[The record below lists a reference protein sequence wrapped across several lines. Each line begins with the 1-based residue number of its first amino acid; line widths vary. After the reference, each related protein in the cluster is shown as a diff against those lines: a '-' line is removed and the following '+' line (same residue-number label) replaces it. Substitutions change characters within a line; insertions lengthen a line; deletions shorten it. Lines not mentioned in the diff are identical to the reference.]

1 MFDQEIVCCLYG
13 LQKASS
19 YWLSS
24 VFVVG
29 TTIEVDFVLV
39 AIGLST
45 VQCKTS
51 VHGRAY
57 PPFLHPH
64 NITDYLAVQIREHA
78 L

>member
-1 MFDQEIVCCLYG
+1 M
-13 LQKASS
+13 
-19 YWLSS
+19 
-24 VFVVG
+24 FVVG
-29 TTIEVDFVLV
+29 TTIEIDFVLMV
-39 AIGLST
+39 KELST